1 MKELVQEKMGELDEL
16 NQLHEN
22 KDLSEDGN
30 FLKILKDLKT
40 GSIFVKIKKS
50 ITYQMN
56 ILAEVRMLKTFFD

>member
-30 FLKILKDLKT
+30 FENSERSQNRKYFCENKEINHISDEHLS
-40 GSIFVKIKKS
+40 GGENAENIF
-50 ITYQMN
+50 
-56 ILAEVRMLKTFFD
+56 